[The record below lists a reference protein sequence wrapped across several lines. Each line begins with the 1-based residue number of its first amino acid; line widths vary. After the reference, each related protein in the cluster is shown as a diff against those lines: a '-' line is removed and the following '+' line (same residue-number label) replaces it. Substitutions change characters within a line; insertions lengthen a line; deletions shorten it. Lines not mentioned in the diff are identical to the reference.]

1 MENDLISVIVPIYN
15 VEKYLSECIDS
26 IINQTYKNIEIIL
39 VDDGS
44 LDSCGAICDEYAKK
58 DNRIKV
64 IHKEN
69 GGLSDAR
76 NHGIDLAM
84 GKYIAFVDS
93 DDYINEQYLEKLYN
107 AIIDNNTQVSQC
119 NFISV
124 DDNKNEILRRGYT
137 GNIKTK
143 SGYDMIKEMCTKKY
157 WENIII
163 WNKLYSANL
172 FDDIRYPVGKIHED
186 EFVAPKILYNV
197 DNIAIVKEYLYN
209 YRKNQNSIM
218 GKIFKIERLDV
229 LEAYEER
236 LKFFE
241 QKGEKELYELTM
253 KTYLGKIRELYIKT
267 QKYIEDSEGIRKKLL
282 SKYRENYRCA
292 LSFKYIDSISKIK
305 MTVFYISPKLHYVI
319 KQKVRLKRNYEKK

>member
-15 VEKYLSECIDS
+15 VEKYLSQCIDS

-44 LDSCGAICDEYAKK
+44 PDSCDEICDEYAKK
-58 DNRIKV
+58 DDRIKV

-76 NHGIDLAM
+76 NHGIDLAT

-119 NFISV
+119 NFIIV
-124 DDNKNEILRRGYT
+124 EDNKNEILKRGYT

-143 SGYDMIKEMCTKKY
+143 SGYNMIKEISTKKC

-163 WNKLYSANL
+163 CNKLYSAKL
-172 FDDIRYPVGKIHED
+172 FNDIRFPVGKIHED
-186 EFVAPKILYNV
+186 EFVTPKILYNV

-209 YRKNQNSIM
+209 YRKNQNSIT
-218 GKIFKIERLDV
+218 GKNFKIERLDV

-236 LKFFE
+236 LYFFE
-241 QKGEKELYELTM
+241 QRGEKELYELTM
-253 KTYLGKIRELYIKT
+253 KTYLGKIRECYIKT
-267 QKYIEDSEGIRKKLL
+267 KKYIENSEEIQKKLIL
-282 SKYRENYRCA
+282 KYRENYRCA

-305 MTVFYISPKLHYVI
+305 MTVFYLSPKLHYAI
-319 KQKVRLKRNYEKK
+319 KQKGKVEKEL